1 MVSTVMSSTNDPE
14 HLAFQH
20 AHSQDDRSPATIA
33 AQVVCLVIAFAGVG
47 LRLKARRLAKAK
59 LLTDDHFI
67 LLALVLYTAAAI
79 DGFICIGYGAGRHE
93 VTLKHPLRFSKASFA
108 FIVLYRPSVAAVKI
122 SVLSLYRRI
131 FPQTGFQVLLL
142 WYGAFVFVYTIV
154 FMLLDIFHCSPV
166 NRAWSGNLSS
176 CLNMDQ
182 IWVIGGSLNA
192 VTDIV
197 ALSLPLPLLWK
208 LHVTKEKR
216 LQLIGI
222 FLLGGF
228 VCIISIV
235 RCVEL
240 ARVSASVDSSYAYAT
255 TIIWSTIEVGIG
267 ILCACLPVLRPILGI
282 VLSLRSKLDAR
293 SVYQE
298 NSTRKANLHLRSW
311 YGPTCRDPTLE
322 ADEKSFF
329 AQLESSAIRD
339 LNPHANRIPE
349 TTEVGIAVT
358 TRIEQQTDPLP

>member
-1 MVSTVMSSTNDPE
+1 MNSTVMASNNDTE
-14 HLAFQH
+14 QLAFQY
-20 AHSQDDRSPATIA
+20 AHSQDDRSPQTVA
-33 AQVVCLVIAFAGVG
+33 AQVVCLVVAFAGVC
-47 LRLKARRLAKAK
+47 LRLKARRLTKVK
-59 LLTDDHFI
+59 ISIDDHFI
-67 LLALVLYTAAAI
+67 LLALIMYTAAAI

-108 FIVLYRPSVAAVKI
+108 FIVLYRPSVAAVKF
-122 SVLSLYRRI
+122 SVLFLYRRL
-131 FPQTGFQVLLL
+131 FPQTGFRMLLL

-166 NRAWSGNLSS
+166 SRAWSGNISS

-197 ALSLPLPLLWK
+197 ALSLPLPLLWN

-216 LQLIGI
+216 LQLIGV

-228 VCIISIV
+228 VCIVSVV

-240 ARVSASVDSSYAYAT
+240 AKVSASVDSSYAYAT

-267 ILCACLPVLRPILGI
+267 ILCACLPVLQPILKTA
-282 VLSLRSKLDAR
+282 LSLASKLHAR
-293 SVYQE
+293 LFDQWNSNHNAKLPFRSSTYQISMPE
-298 NSTRKANLHLRSW
+298 KDTRS
-311 YGPTCRDPTLE
+311 
-322 ADEKSFF
+322 SF
-329 AQLESSAIRD
+329 AQVETNAIRD
-339 LNPHANRIPE
+339 PDPYANRMPDADEARI
-349 TTEVGIAVT
+349 TVT
-358 TRIEQQTDPLP
+358 TRIELDIDKLP